1 MWDNSAV
8 SSLAVLTRFRS
19 VRMDHQPP
27 PFFKRG
33 PAPLARLSF
42 YAMLSLA
49 LLFVDSRFRTLEL
62 LRQSI
67 SLFTQPIQEA
77 AYAPAGFLREWS
89 DYFSDLSRLREEN
102 AVLKRHRL
110 LSGET
115 LLRTRQLEAENER
128 LRKLLEVREQQ
139 KISGRVAQIIYA
151 PRDPFSRRVVIDK
164 GQQDL
169 LSVGQPAVDDAGVV
183 GQVTRVF
190 PFVSEI
196 TLITD
201 QDQAVPVQILRTGQ
215 RSVAFGLGDGRLEL
229 RFLPTSADVQEEDVL
244 LTSGLDGV
252 FPRGLPVARVLRVER
267 DASYTF
273 ARIYCQPFAGVENFG
288 EVMVLDRREAPA
300 VPEELELP
308 AATEPP
314 AKTGVRRRPR
324 R

>member
-1 MWDNSAV
+1 
-8 SSLAVLTRFRS
+8 
-19 VRMDHQPP
+19 MDHQPP

-62 LRQSI
+62 VRQSI
-67 SLFTQPIQEA
+67 SLFTQPIQQA
-77 AYAPAGFLREWS
+77 AHTPAGFLREWT
-89 DYFSDLSRLREEN
+89 DYFSGLSRLKEEN
-102 AVLKRHRL
+102 ALLKRNRL

-128 LRKLLEVREQQ
+128 LRRLLEVRELQ
-139 KISGRVAQIIYA
+139 KVSGRVAQIIYS
-151 PRDPFSRRVVIDK
+151 PRDPFSRRVVVDK

-169 LSVGQPAVDDAGVV
+169 LSVGQPVVDDAGVV

-215 RSVAFGLGDGRLEL
+215 RSVVFGLGDGRLEL
-229 RFLPTSADVQEEDVL
+229 RFLPTSADLQNGDVL

-252 FPRGLPVARVLRVER
+252 FPRGLPVAKILHVER

-273 ARIYCQPFAGVENFG
+273 ARVYCQPFAGVENFS
-288 EVMVLDRREAPA
+288 EVMVLDRRETLA
-300 VPEELELP
+300 VPEELERP
-308 AATEPP
+308 AVSEPA
-314 AKTGVRRRPR
+314 AKTGARRRSR
-324 R
+324 RQ